1 MKMVVMLILPGRDA
15 IGRAIAARAIDPPV
29 PQHLVAARLVAARRG
44 VELGA
49 QIGDVRLGRAAAHV
63 HVNRVDVARFMRA
76 RRDAAEIDAL
86 VEAIALF
93 LTFLARA
100 VDGLTTRL
108 ESPRVGSASF
118 WEGVFHTVYN
128 MW

>member
-1 MKMVVMLILPGRDA
+1 MSDWSSDVC
-15 IGRAIAARAIDPPV
+15 AADL
-29 PQHLVAARLVAARRG
+29 HLVAARLVAARRG

-86 VEAIALF
+86 VDAIALF
-93 LTFLARA
+93 LEFLARDG
-100 VDGLTTRL
+100 DGLTTRL
-108 ESPRVGSASF
+108 EDRDAFAAQIGRASCRERVCQY
-118 WEGVFHTVYN
+118 V
-128 MW
+128 